1 MKLLS
6 AVRRKTG
13 ADRPLIHIIPHN
25 EDRPHGHAGVHRI
38 KKAPDL
44 KTRGARIQ
52 SRILFFSHPDCNCRY
67 RNSHGMPS
75 VILLQTRSRPGQSR
89 VTDSFTKLVVADF
102 TAGGNFHPAPKN
114 SCSFFVK
121 SAKLNFTQPIIY
133 CFCRL
138 SIHFPC
144 FFREITSSN
153 SGRKFSRV
161 CPVRSAA
168 LLLHSGCAL
177 CHLIQTF
184 AILRDISQ
192 SSIPHQLKIRNF

>member
-38 KKAPDL
+38 KKAPDH

-75 VILLQTRSRPGQSR
+75 VILLQTRSRSGRSR

-114 SCSFFVK
+114 SCF
-121 SAKLNFTQPIIY
+121 Y
-133 CFCRL
+133 CEIC
-138 SIHFPC
+138 SIQLHTTYY
-144 FFREITSSN
+144 I
-153 SGRKFSRV
+153 
-161 CPVRSAA
+161 
-168 LLLHSGCAL
+168 LLLPIVNILNLYRFEGSAGLFSFKFTHADLLPLVLRRGS
-177 CHLIQTF
+177 HLT
-184 AILRDISQ
+184 LRYTESR
-192 SSIPHQLKIRNF
+192 KT